1 MKYKGKGWELP
12 HVRYRL
18 VEYLDGNGE
27 SVWRVQHKRRF
38 WPVWSHLES
47 EHVKYRRK
55 EHAVDEIDSR
65 ISRYLRNN
73 LTVQEYV
80 YGPDE
85 L

>member
-18 VEYLDGNGE
+18 VEYLDGN
-27 SVWRVQHKRRF
+27 SNPVWRVQYKYRFWPIWRYLEENVKHKRRDDA
-38 WPVWSHLES
+38 VDVIGSCLA
-47 EHVKYRRK
+47 KYR
-55 EHAVDEIDSR
+55 
-65 ISRYLRNN
+65 RNN
-73 LTVQEYV
+73 LTAQRYV

>member
-27 SVWRVQHKRRF
+27 SVWQAQYKPRF
-38 WPVWSHLES
+38 WPMWLYLKS
-47 EHVKYRRK
+47 EHV
-55 EHAVDEIDSR
+55 EHQRDKTALEEIESK
-65 ISRYLRNN
+65 ISEYQRNN
-73 LTVQEYV
+73 LTVQRYV